1 VYILVCFMVKLS
13 LPSLQ
18 EIRDAQ
24 ERLETITIH
33 TPLIKYDEISQIY
46 LKPETLQPVKSF
58 KLRGV
63 FNAAAC
69 LSKKQREK
77 GLSTMSS
84 GNTAIA
90 LGWTGRYF
98 GVPAKTYVP
107 YTTPSIKIET
117 MESYGMTVV
126 KMQYD
131 EMIEWINEKGW
142 EKEDSNFIH
151 PWHNRDLLA
160 GHGTMGLEMLAD
172 LPDVETVYVPV
183 GGGGLISGVGNA
195 LKLVKP
201 EIRVVGV
208 ESEACASLYH
218 SFSAGKAVQIH
229 GSETICDGS
238 NVPMITEELYPSL
251 RKVVDGSVTVSEKDV
266 KKTLKALML
275 KHKLIVEGSGALA
288 TAAALQEPVEDRGK
302 SVCIISGGSIDTDK
316 IVKILSDSSM

>member
-1 VYILVCFMVKLS
+1 MMVSSMQTVS

-18 EIRDAQ
+18 EIYDAQ
-24 ERLETITIH
+24 KRLEKITIN
-33 TPLIKYDEISQIY
+33 TPLIKYDEKNQIY

-69 LSKKQREK
+69 LPKEKREQ

-98 GVPAKTYVP
+98 GVPAKTFVP
-107 YTTPSIKIET
+107 DSTPSIKIET
-117 MESYGMTVV
+117 METYGMTVV

-131 EMIEWINEKGW
+131 EMVEWINEKGW
-142 EKEDSNFIH
+142 ENEVSNFIH

-160 GHGTMGLEMLAD
+160 GHGTMGLEMLGD
-172 LPDVETVYVPV
+172 LPDIESVYVPV

-195 LKLVKP
+195 LKLVNP
-201 EIRVVGV
+201 DVRVVGV
-208 ESEACASLYH
+208 ESEACAGLYA
-218 SFSAGKAVQIH
+218 SFAAGKGVQIRS
-229 GSETICDGS
+229 SETICDGS
-238 NVPMITEELYPSL
+238 NVPLITEELYPVL
-251 RKVVDGSVTVSEKDV
+251 RKVVDDSVTVSEKDV
-266 KKTLKALML
+266 KKTMKALML

-288 TAAALQEPVEDRGK
+288 TTAALLEPVEDRGK
-302 SVCIISGGSIDTDK
+302 SVGIISGGSIDTEK
-316 IVKILSDSSM
+316 ILQILSDSSL